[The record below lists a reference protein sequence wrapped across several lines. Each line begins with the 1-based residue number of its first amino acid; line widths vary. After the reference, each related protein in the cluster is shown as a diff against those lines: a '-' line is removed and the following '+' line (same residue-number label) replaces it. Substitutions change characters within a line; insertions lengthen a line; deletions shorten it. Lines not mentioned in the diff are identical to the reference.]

1 MTGRF
6 SRGLAVIEGSLDVF
20 RANPRLAVLPLL
32 SLLTIGSGFA
42 VAAGIALHYGLLLSV
57 FENDLV
63 RYGAIFVGLAVSSSL
78 GTFFNAA
85 VVHCATQYF
94 DGENPSVR
102 DGLGAAWD
110 ARRAIA
116 VWAVTAA
123 TLGTVFY
130 VIDEK
135 FGVFGSLARLVFD
148 LAWALLTFFVVPVI
162 VLEDTADIRTIL
174 RESDTAFK
182 DTWGESVTA
191 SLGIS
196 FALIPVGAVGLLFLG
211 SAYFTASGAEAWL
224 LGSIGFVI
232 IVASMVA
239 AQVLGM
245 VARTALYRYA
255 RAGTTAGPYDALDPA
270 AVFPSK

>member
-6 SRGLAVIEGSLDVF
+6 SRGLAVIDGSLDVF

-174 RESDTAFK
+174 RESGTAFK